1 MKETRVKVAI
11 IENADDP
18 KTASFINGEDGK
30 RRLFDSRDEAE
41 EWLFVHGKVSVDY
54 RTFDGTD

>member
-1 MKETRVKVAI
+1 MKENRSKVAI

-18 KTASFINGEDGK
+18 KTAAFIIGEGGK
-30 RRLFDSRDEAE
+30 RRLFDSRDDAE
-41 EWLFVHGKVSVDY
+41 EWLSDYAKSGVDY